1 MVAFSATRVK
11 MKTTVDTVKQP
22 EKPWNEGPSIEATE
36 VRELVLTS
44 DNNEETEDGSIYPLR
59 CDQKATID
67 GSKGQGDECSNDR
80 QFKFDIDLVRTGNAG
95 LASREDETMKRY
107 VNMQRYG

>member
-22 EKPWNEGPSIEATE
+22 EKP
-36 VRELVLTS
+36 S